1 MRGNEGQGERLW
13 VWSYQEDHQTSKEQA
28 SREEREQA
36 VRRPQD
42 GEIVWVHL
50 TAPSKSEIQQVLG
63 DVYGAHDL
71 AVKIAGDGGG
81 DRPRFMRFRDH
92 VYLTFF
98 VLDES
103 NHPEEREVGV
113 LIGEGYLVT
122 LTEQPDEPVFAAFR
136 QRLQDSSPRLL
147 GSGHLL
153 YLLLDTLVESYLSLV
168 DRVVLEVQDLEQRV
182 FLHPFENEISKDLF
196 RWKRH
201 LHRWR
206 RVAEEEQNIVQLLAA
221 PDLHWIADEE
231 TSFYLKDLDQS
242 FGRAVGGY
250 DSLREGM
257 AAIFDLQ
264 MSLKSDHM
272 NKIMKTLTLFSA
284 LFLPLTF
291 LSGVYGTNFE
301 YVPELKWRYSYF
313 VMWGVMVT
321 VALSL
326 FTYFKKK
333 RWF

>member
-1 MRGNEGQGERLW
+1 LLAFQ
-13 VWSYQEDHQTSKEQA
+13 KA
-28 SREEREQA
+28 
-36 VRRPQD
+36 D
-42 GEIVWVHL
+42 GTKIEWTHL
-50 TAPSKSEIQQVLG
+50 TAPSKEEIERVLG
-63 DVYGAHDL
+63 GQYGAHEL
-71 AVKIAGDGGG
+71 AVKVAGNGGG
-81 DRPRFMRFRDH
+81 DRPRFQRFRDH

-98 VLDES
+98 VLDETH
-103 NHPEEREVGV
+103 HPEEREVGV
-113 LIGEGYLVT
+113 LIGENYLVT
-122 LTEQPDEPVFAAFR
+122 LTEQEVEPVFAAFH
-136 QRLQDSSPRLL
+136 QRLQDSSLRLL

-168 DRVVLEVQDLEQRV
+168 DRGVLEMQDLEHRV
-182 FLHPFENEISKDLF
+182 FLHPFKNEISKDLF
-196 RWKRH
+196 RWKRR

-242 FGRAVGGY
+242 FGRAVGGF

-291 LSGVYGTNFE
+291 ISGVYGTNFE
-301 YVPELKWRYSYF
+301 FLPELKWKYSYF
-313 VMWGVMVT
+313 VMWGVMLT
-321 VALSL
+321 IALSL